1 MIKISLSRARKTYS
15 VKNLYFSMQNDLIK
29 QLCTVDYCTLISSY
43 RLFRIMRLLL
53 LYNLIECIPPVD
65 KKKFRLTIYLSCWIQ
80 GRFQDLLQC
89 LKSFSLI
96 YACYFRFWNGT
107 NMKVSWL
114 IDWLIVWLVIKP
126 CRLYLNITAV
136 SKLYRSV

>member
-15 VKNLYFSMQNDLIK
+15 VKNLFFSMQNDLIK

-65 KKKFRLTIYLSCWIQ
+65 KKKFRLTIYRSCWNQ
-80 GRFQDLLQC
+80 GRFQDLSQC
-89 LKSFSLI
+89 LQSFFLI
-96 YACYFRFWNGT
+96 YAIFAFETEPIWR
-107 NMKVSWL
+107 SLDWL
-114 IDWLIVWLVIKP
+114 IDWLIDWLLSRVGYIS
-126 CRLYLNITAV
+126 I
-136 SKLYRSV
+136 